1 MTNRTPL
8 TGPCVWQGK
17 DIEDSKRWIRQL
29 SPGHVAELES
39 ALAAVKDKPWQE
51 IKRADFPLGRA
62 RRPARRHRATSWRTA
77 AGS

>member
-17 DIEDSKRWIRQL
+17 DIKDSKRWIREFCPP
-29 SPGHVAELES
+29 SVAELDA
-39 ALAAVKDKPWQE
+39 ALAAVKDKPLA
-51 IKRADFPLGRA
+51 ADRA
-62 RRPARRHRATSWRTA
+62 RRLPARLRSTTCSPTSATSWRTA